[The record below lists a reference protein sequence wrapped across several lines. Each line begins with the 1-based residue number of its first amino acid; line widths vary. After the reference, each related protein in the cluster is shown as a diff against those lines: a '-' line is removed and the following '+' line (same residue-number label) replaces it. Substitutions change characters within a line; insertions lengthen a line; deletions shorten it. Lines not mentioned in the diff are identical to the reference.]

1 MRVRVT
7 SLLGVGVG
15 HLKRLEGGA
24 PGKYPLV

>member
-24 PGKYPLV
+24 PGKGKGH